1 MRVAPLAL
9 AALALLPVSSA
20 RAAVISS
27 SGSTVT
33 YTAAPGEAN
42 KVLVSVVG
50 SDTLQVWDSGAR
62 ITSAT
67 GGCLI
72 TSSDPIAGDTAR
84 CPLPAAVVADL
95 GDRDDSYWDW
105 DGPSTVDAGNGN
117 DAPIFGEGG
126 NDVLRGGVGTD
137 TLYGQDGDDVLDG
150 GPGDDYLEGVPCSCE
165 DEALTHGADTYIGGG
180 GADSLTYEGRS
191 ENLSLSNDGIA
202 NDGAPG
208 EGDDIGADIGGIWA
222 GHGSDILTGNGSRNV
237 LFGGEGDDALAGL
250 GGDDQL
256 GGGPGSDRLDGG
268 DGQDILGGDD
278 GDDVLVGGQGV
289 DRFWGDDVGA
299 CIAYSCASGQD
310 RIEARD
316 GVREEIS
323 CGPGT
328 DAVIAD
334 PIDIYDDSV
343 FRSDQCEGTDRPAAT
358 SPPSA
363 APALKVLA
371 ARGERRRRI
380 VVRASVPGA
389 GVLRVRAFA
398 GRKLVARAT
407 RRAAGA
413 GNVRM
418 TLRAEGRARRLT
430 LRITFTGTSE
440 VVRHV
445 RLPAR

>member
-1 MRVAPLAL
+1 M
-9 AALALLPVSSA
+9 
-20 RAAVISS
+20 ISS

-42 KVLVSVVG
+42 KVLVSVTPYQ
-50 SDTLQVWDSGAR
+50 SNCDTIAAPCLQVWDSGAH
-62 ITSAT
+62 ITSVA
-67 GGCLI
+67 GGCFLASVDQF
-72 TSSDPIAGDTAR
+72 TGDTAR
-84 CPLPAAVVADL
+84 CPLPTSVVADL

-117 DAPIFGEGG
+117 DTPIFGEGG

-137 TLYGQDGDDVLDG
+137 TLMGQDGDDVLDG

-165 DEALTHGADTYIGGG
+165 EEELTHGADTYIGGG
-180 GADSLTYEGRS
+180 GGDWLTYEGRS

-208 EGDDIGADIGGIWA
+208 EGDDIGVDIGGIIG
-222 GHGSDILTGNGSRNV
+222 GHGSDILTGNAYRNV
-237 LFGGEGDDALAGL
+237 LYGGEGDDTLTGLGSDDHLAG
-250 GGDDQL
+250 GTGN
-256 GGGPGSDRLDGG
+256 DRLDGG

-316 GVREEIS
+316 GNREEIN

-328 DAVIAD
+328 DAVVAD
-334 PIDIYDDSV
+334 ANDIIGDSV
-343 FRSDQCEGTDRPAAT
+343 FKSDQCEGTDGVASAPPPTTAT
-358 SPPSA
+358 T
-363 APALKVLA
+363 APEFKLLA
-371 ARGERRRRI
+371 AKADRRRRI
-380 VVRASVPGA
+380 AVRASAPGA

-398 GRKLVARAT
+398 GRKRVGAASRT
-407 RRAAGA
+407 VSAAGEVKVSVKAA
-413 GNVRM
+413 GK
-418 TLRAEGRARRLT
+418 ARRLT
-430 LRITFTGTSE
+430 LRIAFKPSTGTAPSE
-440 VVRHV
+440 LVRNV
-445 RLPAR
+445 TLPRR